1 MCGRFALA
9 LQADEVEQLDGYPA
23 LRVDQWVNRDRY
35 VPRYNVAPR
44 TYAPVIRRAQPEE
57 PALLMHSMRWGL
69 IPHWSKAE
77 PPTLNTINARAE
89 NLQEGGG
96 MWGSVKG
103 RKRCVVVAQ
112 GYYEWLKK
120 GSQRIP
126 HFTRHKDQRL
136 MLFAG
141 LYDSVT
147 LEGQSEP
154 LWTFTIVTTAA
165 SSSSSWLHDR
175 QPVILTSQDAL
186 DRWLDTSTQTWEPKL
201 SPLLDPYND
210 SDTPL
215 ECYAVPREVGKVG
228 VQSPT
233 FIEPVKKRKDGIEAM
248 FSRQAKA
255 AQQQQKSA
263 SRDTPPAAATAAAG
277 SGKRKRES
285 SSPAE
290 ERKQEQEQE
299 TGTSVSITA
308 PSSPAKRSKV
318 KKDPTKHDDTVDSE
332 EEEGNSDVEILPSG
346 PSQSKKN
353 ETRRSKAAKPKT
365 KKEESDITSATAITT
380 TTTPTGSQQSQQQQM
395 KKQSATP
402 SSLLSPS
409 SPRKKNKK
417 QEKTELSQSQST
429 PKITSFFAKTAQ
441 R

>member
-1 MCGRFALA
+1 
-9 LQADEVEQLDGYPA
+9 
-23 LRVDQWVNRDRY
+23 
-35 VPRYNVAPR
+35 RYNVAPR
-44 TYAPVIRRAQPEE
+44 THAPVIRRAQPEE
-57 PALLMHSMRWGL
+57 PALVMHSMKWGL
-69 IPHWSKAE
+69 VPHWSKTE

-147 LEGQSEP
+147 LEGQPEP

-165 SSSSSWLHDR
+165 SNSFTWLHDR

-186 DRWLDTSTQTWEPKL
+186 DHWLDTSTQTWDPKL
-201 SPLLDPYND
+201 SRLLGSYND

-215 ECYAVPREVGKVG
+215 ECYAVPKEVGKVG

-233 FIEPVKKRKDGIEAM
+233 FIEPVQKRKDGIEAM

-255 AQQQQKSA
+255 AQQPQQKKSA
-263 SRDTPPAAATAAAG
+263 SRDTPPAAAAAG

-285 SSPAE
+285 SSPTE
-290 ERKQEQEQE
+290 EKEEEKEKE
-299 TGTSVSITA
+299 TGTSVSTTV
-308 PSSPAKRSKV
+308 PSSPSKRSKV
-318 KKDPTKHDDTVDSE
+318 KKDPSIKHGDTVDS
-332 EEEGNSDVEILPSG
+332 EEEGNSDVEILPS
-346 PSQSKKN
+346 
-353 ETRRSKAAKPKT
+353 
-365 KKEESDITSATAITT
+365 D
-380 TTTPTGSQQSQQQQM
+380 
-395 KKQSATP
+395 P
-402 SSLLSPS
+402 SS
-409 SPRKKNKK
+409 
-417 QEKTELSQSQST
+417 SQSQSVGH
-429 PKITSFFAKTAQ
+429 PHFTSLH
-441 R
+441 